1 MAASHGKS
9 QTLVYGGN
17 TFTPYITGGGVSF
30 SRETDMDE
38 TTAAGDDSR
47 TYLKGMNGATMSV
60 ELLMDSVLI
69 GYLETAYADT
79 TAAGLAATFKPD
91 GTRTYTFNA
100 QLNNLNYDAPIGLN
114 SISIDLQITGDVS
127 YAAS

>member
-9 QTLVYGGN
+9 QTLTYN
-17 TFTPYITGGGVSF
+17 SQTFTPYITGGGVSF

-38 TTAAGDDSR
+38 TTAAGDNSR
-47 TYLKGMNGATMSV
+47 TYLKGMKGSTMSV

-79 TAAGLAATFKPD
+79 TAAGLAVVFKPD
-91 GTRTYTFNA
+91 GTRTYTCNA

-114 SISIDLQITGDVS
+114 SISIDFQITGDVT